1 MCTYLST
8 KAVTGCQGAAP
19 LGTLKGMDKLRR
31 RGDEM
36 TIESI
41 VKKHGGRLFNLAY
54 RICGD
59 KFLAEDLLQ
68 ESLLQIHRALPS
80 FREESSA

>member
-1 MCTYLST
+1 
-8 KAVTGCQGAAP
+8 
-19 LGTLKGMDKLRR
+19 
-31 RGDEM
+31 M